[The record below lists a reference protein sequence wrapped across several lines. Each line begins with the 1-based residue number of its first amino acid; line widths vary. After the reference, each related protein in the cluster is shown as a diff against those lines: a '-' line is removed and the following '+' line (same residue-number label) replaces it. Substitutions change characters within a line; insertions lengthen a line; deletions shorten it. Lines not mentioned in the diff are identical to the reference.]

1 MKKEKGRSVRRKGRR
16 GRGERRTHRGGGEG
30 TDRGGAGGKPRLP
43 LLVSWNYSWENQQDE
58 EDGWGKGEVTL
69 SLSLSA
75 VAEVLCSVVF
85 FGLDLGLGDGF
96 SLLSNIDFL
105 YYYHTTLSLFCF
117 FLLVSFL
124 FFSF

>member
-1 MKKEKGRSVRRKGRR
+1 M
-16 GRGERRTHRGGGEG
+16 
-30 TDRGGAGGKPRLP
+30 
-43 LLVSWNYSWENQQDE
+43 
-58 EDGWGKGEVTL
+58 GKGGSHSL

-124 FFSF
+124 FFSFRFLYECVYCEFEFW